1 MLQFVHKTK
10 WRMETVLDHF
20 VRAYEPLTFPDDNYY
35 EAMDETIAPTASTT
49 PTSITPTI
57 SPREEECDD
66 LPNIQTIDKDTLLV
80 FKMIARRRPA
90 L

>member
-1 MLQFVHKTK
+1 MLEFVRKTK
-10 WRMETVLDHF
+10 WRMETLLDHF

-35 EAMDETIAPTASTT
+35 EAMGETIAPTASIT

-66 LPNIQTIDKDTLLV
+66 LPNTQTINKGAIDFEHDCL
-80 FKMIARRRPA
+80 
-90 L
+90 